1 MAAPAEVI
9 NKINALN
16 ANDLVLVTNL
26 VEHLSKAEA
35 SGSDGPDIFRRAREA
50 CKDSNLSEDDVEKEI
65 ELHRAEKHAA
75 RT

>member
-35 SGSDGPDIFRRAREA
+35 SGSNGTDIFRRARKA
-50 CKDSNLSEDDVEKEI
+50 CQGSNMSEEDVEKEI